1 MKYDKSLKFFKEQLN
16 LKYIEEEVVNPENQP
31 MSKSEISHR
40 NKIRGKSPAKD
51 ARVVKGPSGRLDT
64 PEEAKYRLATYITMR
79 GRKAKKKENK

>member
-31 MSKSEISHR
+31 MTKSEISHR
-40 NKIRGKSPAKD
+40 DRIRGKSPAKD
-51 ARVVKGPSGRLDT
+51 ARVVKGPHGRLDT

-79 GRKAKKKENK
+79 GRKGKKEGE

>member
-51 ARVVKGPSGRLDT
+51 ARIVKSADKT
-64 PEEAKYRLATYITMR
+64 KENAAYRLATYITMR
-79 GRKAKKKENK
+79 GRKGKKKENK